1 MKNTTARYMDQRE
14 REILNEKI
22 NAYNKNPSKRKRD
35 ELEHKWGLDPDIIDG
50 FDTGE
55 ERLKNN

>member
-1 MKNTTARYMDQRE
+1 MDQRE